1 MKNLIFF
8 ILTALAFTSTSAI
21 AQEKTNKE
29 ENSYEFLART
39 VLPVSLPPKDISADN
54 YSVIFSKDEIV
65 SELPYFGTA
74 RGAANLGRDK
84 GMRFSGKPEHY
95 EVQRNEKETI
105 IEAVVKTENDRFVL
119 TLTFSPSKYA
129 TLNIQSRNREVIV
142 YQGEIR

>member
-1 MKNLIFF
+1 MKNLI
-8 ILTALAFTSTSAI
+8 ILIVATLTFASSPLV
-21 AQEKTNKE
+21 AQEATNRGE
-29 ENSYEFLART
+29 GSYEFLART

-54 YSVIFSKDEIV
+54 YSVIFSKDKIV

>member
-1 MKNLIFF
+1 MKNLI
-8 ILTALAFTSTSAI
+8 ILIVATLTFASSPLV
-21 AQEKTNKE
+21 AQEATNRGE
-29 ENSYEFLART
+29 GSYEFLART

>member
-1 MKNLIFF
+1 MKNLI
-8 ILTALAFTSTSAI
+8 ILIVATLTFASSPLV
-21 AQEKTNKE
+21 AQEATNRGE
-29 ENSYEFLART
+29 GSYEFLART

-54 YSVIFSKDEIV
+54 YSVIFSKDKIV

-105 IEAVVKTENDRFVL
+105 IEAVVKTDNDRFVL
-119 TLTFSPSKYA
+119 TLTVSPSNYA
-129 TLNIQSRNREVIV
+129 TLNIQSINREVIV

>member
-1 MKNLIFF
+1 MKNLI
-8 ILTALAFTSTSAI
+8 ILIVATLTFASSPLV
-21 AQEKTNKE
+21 AQEATNRGE
-29 ENSYEFLART
+29 GSYEFLART

-54 YSVIFSKDEIV
+54 YSVIFSKDKIV

-105 IEAVVKTENDRFVL
+105 IEAVVKTENDQFVL

>member
-1 MKNLIFF
+1 MKNLI
-8 ILTALAFTSTSAI
+8 ILIVATLTFASSPLV
-21 AQEKTNKE
+21 AQETTNRGE
-29 ENSYEFLART
+29 GSYEFLART

-54 YSVIFSKDEIV
+54 YSVIFSKDKIV

-105 IEAVVKTENDRFVL
+105 IEAVVKTDNDRFVL
-119 TLTFSPSKYA
+119 TLTVSPSNYA